1 MRASIVTIFGVGIL
15 VGCSSPQPGGS
26 TGGAAGTSPSVAGMP
41 AGGAAGAAQSD
52 GGTGEVH
59 SGGGAGQ
66 PAAGGAATT
75 ATHVGQVLLQSRVRG
90 GSTVTVSARFTSS
103 PAPTTECT
111 TVKDGPCSVS
121 SCTST
126 ETVSLPTYA
135 SAGTVT
141 VTSPEVMGTAT
152 LTPDADGSY
161 PTPSEMF
168 FQKVFDGEE
177 HLQFKASGDVVPAFD
192 GEVDVPLVLLISQ
205 PSFTA
210 GQTSVDVPRS
220 QDLSLSWTRGV
231 EGVFLYF
238 VASSERP
245 DGQPGSAGIYCQF
258 PGEPGTAVVK
268 ASHLQQMK
276 PGSQAS
282 LFTVGGKVVTAGD
295 YKVSLG
301 VTMPTANPD
310 KAILPNLTLK

>member
-1 MRASIVTIFGVGIL
+1 MRASIVAILGMGTL
-15 VGCSSPQPGGS
+15 VGCSPHSGSSPD
-26 TGGAAGTSPSVAGMP
+26 GAAGTGPSGAGTA
-41 AGGAAGAAQSD
+41 AGGTAGAGQSN
-52 GGTGEVH
+52 GGTGGVQ
-59 SGGGAGQ
+59 SGGRAGQ
-66 PAAGGAATT
+66 PAAGGEATT
-75 ATHVGQVLLQSRVRG
+75 ANHGQVLLQSRVRG

-103 PAPTTECT
+103 PAPAVACT
-111 TVKDGPCSVS
+111 IVKDGPCSIS
-121 SCTST
+121 TCDIST
-126 ETVSLPTYA
+126 ETESVPTYA

-152 LTPDADGSY
+152 LTPNTDGSY

-177 HLQFKASGDVVPAFD
+177 HIQFKASGDVVPAFE

-205 PSFTA
+205 PPFAA
-210 GQTSVDVPRS
+210 GQANVPVPRS

-238 VASSERP
+238 LASSQRA
-245 DGQPGSAGIYCQF
+245 DGQPGSAGISCQF
-258 PGEPGTAVVK
+258 PSEAGTAVVK
-268 ASHLQQMK
+268 SSHLQLLK
-276 PGSQAS
+276 PASQVS